1 MFSLSRGFHTSP
13 EKGMC
18 LMELVAYLA
27 GEEHTDIPACSSP
40 SLTYMAQYVNDTVSN
55 ENRQRLIPLA
65 WELMGTR
72 CDACERIRAR
82 ESWHYAVGKYGIK
95 DPTYADNDGY
105 TGVCLMDRL
114 YYTYKGDVPF
124 IDIAIDVMRHTI
136 ATCPTPRRVA
146 RRRILQD
153 AGKHTDNPRHQQQR
167 NHTMGTQLRCC
178 RIGTSLSYSAP

>member
-40 SLTYMAQYVNDTVSN
+40 LLTYMAQYVNDTVSN

-72 CDACERIRAR
+72 CDACERMRAR

-105 TGVCLMDRL
+105 IGVCLMDRL

-136 ATCPTPRRVA
+136 ATCPHREEWQDGVSCKTPENIQITHVTSNSA
-146 RRRILQD
+146 AIQWEPNLD
-153 AGKHTDNPRHQQQR
+153 AVV
-167 NHTMGTQLRCC
+167 
-178 RIGTSLSYSAP
+178 